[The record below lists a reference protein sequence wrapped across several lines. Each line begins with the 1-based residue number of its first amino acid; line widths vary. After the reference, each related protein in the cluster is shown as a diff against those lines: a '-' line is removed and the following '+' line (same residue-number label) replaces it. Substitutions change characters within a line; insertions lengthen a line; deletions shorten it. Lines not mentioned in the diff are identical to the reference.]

1 MRLLWML
8 AALGLVEVAGSGA
21 ATPLGAQDAGPPL
34 ASRDSIPADST
45 PAPAVSA
52 RPPLAP
58 LGALWRSFLVPG
70 WGQARLG
77 RRLTG
82 GLFVAWEGVTLGM
95 SLKASHELR
104 YLRRVNSP
112 LQDTKRKERQD
123 WLVLLAFN
131 HLFSGLEAYVSAH
144 LWDFPADLQIQAM
157 PGGGVGGGVSIPV
170 HLP

>member
-1 MRLLWML
+1 MKLRWVL
-8 AALGLVEVAGSGA
+8 AVFGLVELVGSGA
-21 ATPLGAQDAGPPL
+21 ATPLGAQNAGPALP
-34 ASRDSIPADST
+34 DSIPADST
-45 PAPAVSA
+45 PAHVVPT
-52 RPPLAP
+52 RPPVAP

-112 LQDTKRKERQD
+112 LGDTKRKELQD

-144 LWDFPADLQIQAM
+144 LWDFPADLQIRPL

-170 HLP
+170 HLR

>member
-1 MRLLWML
+1 
-8 AALGLVEVAGSGA
+8 A
-21 ATPLGAQDAGPPL
+21 P
-34 ASRDSIPADST
+34 RDSIPADST
-45 PAPAVSA
+45 PAPVVSA
-52 RPPLAP
+52 RPPVAP

-95 SLKASHELR
+95 SLKVSHELR
-104 YLRRVNSP
+104 HLRRVNSP
-112 LQDTKRKERQD
+112 LQDPKRKELQD

-144 LWDFPADLQIQAM
+144 LWDFPPDLQIRPL